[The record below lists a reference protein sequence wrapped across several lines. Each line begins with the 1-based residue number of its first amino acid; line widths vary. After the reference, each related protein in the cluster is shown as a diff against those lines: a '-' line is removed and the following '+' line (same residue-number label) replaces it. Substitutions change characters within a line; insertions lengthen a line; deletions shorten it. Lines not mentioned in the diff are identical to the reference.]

1 MPKVLALYYVTYI
14 VFMYNK
20 QQLHNKMY
28 NLLFIGK
35 SKEKKPYKLA
45 SFHFFP
51 K

>member
-28 NLLFIGK
+28 NLLFIEK
-35 SKEKKPYKLA
+35 SKEKKTLQISKLL
-45 SFHFFP
+45 FFP
-51 K
+51 